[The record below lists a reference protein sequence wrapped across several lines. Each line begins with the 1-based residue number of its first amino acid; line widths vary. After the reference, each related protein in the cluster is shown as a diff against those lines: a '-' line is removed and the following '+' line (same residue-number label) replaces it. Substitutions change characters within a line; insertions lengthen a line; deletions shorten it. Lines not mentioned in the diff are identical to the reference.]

1 MPKIIPYGHQSI
13 DKSDIQAVVQVLKS
27 DRITQGPIID
37 KFENTLAK
45 FVGAKYAVC
54 VSSGTAAL
62 HAACIASGIESGD
75 EVIVPTLSFVA
86 TANCVLYC
94 GAKPVLVDVYV
105 DTLTINAEE
114 VAKKITKK
122 TKAIIAVDFAGH
134 PADWDKL
141 RKLAQKHDLILI
153 DDAAHALGS
162 VYKEKS
168 IGSIAGLTAFS
179 FHPVKTITTGEGGAI
194 ATNSEALYGRL
205 KKFRHHG
212 IEKDKKNDKK
222 YGSWYYDINNLGY
235 NYRITDLQAALGLSQ
250 LKKIKK
256 NIKVRRFLW
265 NRYKEKLNNLK
276 AIDLPIEKD
285 NAISAWHIYPIRLNN
300 KAKKSRREVF
310 DFLRKAN
317 IGVQVHYIPIHFHSL
332 YKKLFGYAKGDF
344 PVAEKYYESALSL
357 PLYVSLSKQ
366 DQDYVIRK
374 LKESLYEEN

>member
-62 HAACIASGIESGD
+62 HAACFAEGIGPGD
-75 EVIVPTLSFVA
+75 EVIVPTLTFVA
-86 TANCVLYC
+86 SANCVLYC
-94 GAKPVLVDVYV
+94 GAKPVLVDVYEN
-105 DTLTINAEE
+105 TLTINIEEAE
-114 VAKKITKK
+114 KKITKK

-141 RKLAQKHDLILI
+141 RKLAQKHNLILI

-222 YGSWYYDINNLGY
+222 YGSWYYEINNLGY

-256 NIKVRRFLW
+256 NIEVRRFLW

>member
-37 KFENTLAK
+37 KFENALAK

-222 YGSWYYDINNLGY
+222 YGSWYYEINNLGY

>member
-37 KFENTLAK
+37 KFENALAK

-94 GAKPVLVDVYV
+94 GAKPVLVDVYEE
-105 DTLTINAEE
+105 TLTINVEEAE
-114 VAKKITKK
+114 KKITKK
-122 TKAIIAVDFAGH
+122 TKVIIAVDFAGH

-141 RKLAQKHDLILI
+141 RKLAQKHNLILI

-222 YGSWYYDINNLGY
+222 YGSWYYEINNLGY

-285 NAISAWHIYPIRLNN
+285 NVVSAWHIYPIRLNN
-300 KAKKSRREVF
+300 KAKKSRRKVF
-310 DFLRKAN
+310 DFLKKVG
-317 IGVQVHYIPIHFHSL
+317 IGVQVHYIPIHLFNL
-332 YKKLFGYAKGDF
+332 YRRKFGYKRGDF
-344 PVAEKYYESALSL
+344 PVAEEYYDNALTL
-357 PLYVSLSKQ
+357 PLFPALKSQ
-366 DQDYVIRK
+366 EQDYVIRK
-374 LKESLYEEN
+374 VKEALR

>member
-1 MPKIIPYGHQSI
+1 MSKIIPYGHQLI
-13 DKSDIQAVVQVLKS
+13 DSSDIQAVVQVLKS

-37 KFENTLAK
+37 KFENALAK

-62 HAACIASGIESGD
+62 HAACIAAGIESED
-75 EVIVPTLSFVA
+75 EVIVPTLSFLA

-94 GAKPVLVDVYV
+94 RGIPILVDVYP
-105 DTLTINAEE
+105 DTFTINVEEAE
-114 VAKKITKK
+114 KKVTKR
-122 TKAIIAVDFAGH
+122 TRAIIGVDFAGH

-141 RKLAQKHDLILI
+141 RKLAQKHNLILI

-168 IGSIAGLTAFS
+168 IGSIADLTAFS

-194 ATNSEALYGRL
+194 ATNSEALYERL

-256 NIKVRRFLW
+256 IIKVRRFLW

-285 NAISAWHIYPIRLNN
+285 NVVSAWHIYPIRLNN
-300 KAKKSRREVF
+300 KAKKSRRKVF

-332 YKKLFGYAKGDF
+332 YKKLFGYTKGDF
-344 PVAEKYYESALSL
+344 PIAEKYYECALTL
-357 PLYVSLSKQ
+357 PLFPSLKAA
-366 DQDYVIRK
+366 DQDYIMREV
-374 LKESLYEEN
+374 KEVLR

>member
-37 KFENTLAK
+37 KFENALAK

-94 GAKPVLVDVYV
+94 GAKPVLVDVYEE
-105 DTLTINAEE
+105 TLTINVEEAE
-114 VAKKITKK
+114 KKITKK
-122 TKAIIAVDFAGH
+122 TKVIIAVDFAGH

-141 RKLAQKHDLILI
+141 RKLAQKHNLILI

-168 IGSIAGLTAFS
+168 IGSIADLTAFS

-222 YGSWYYDINNLGY
+222 YGSWYYEINNLGY

-285 NAISAWHIYPIRLNN
+285 NVVSAWHIYPIRLNN
-300 KAKKSRREVF
+300 KAKKSRRKVF
-310 DFLRKAN
+310 DFLKKVG
-317 IGVQVHYIPIHFHSL
+317 IGVQVHYIPIHLFNL
-332 YKKLFGYAKGDF
+332 YRRKFGYKRGDF
-344 PVAEKYYESALSL
+344 PVAEEYYDNALTL
-357 PLYVSLSKQ
+357 PLFPALKSQ
-366 DQDYVIRK
+366 EQDYVIRK
-374 LKESLYEEN
+374 VKEALR

>member
-13 DKSDIQAVVQVLKS
+13 DSSDIQAVVQVLKS

-37 KFENTLAK
+37 KFENALAK

-94 GAKPVLVDVYV
+94 GAKPVLVDVYP
-105 DTLTINAEE
+105 DTFTINVEEAE
-114 VAKKITKK
+114 KKITKK

-141 RKLAQKHDLILI
+141 RKLAQKHNLILI

-168 IGSIAGLTAFS
+168 IGSIADLTAFS

-212 IEKDKKNDKK
+212 IAKDKKNDKK
-222 YGSWYYDINNLGY
+222 YGSWYYEINNLGY
-235 NYRITDLQAALGLSQ
+235 DYRITDLQAALGLSQ

-256 NIKVRRFLW
+256 NIEVRRFLW
-265 NRYKEKLNNLK
+265 NRYKEKLNDLK
-276 AIDLPIEKD
+276 AMDLPIEKD
-285 NAISAWHIYPIRLNN
+285 NVVSAWHIFPIRLNN
-300 KAKKSRREVF
+300 KAKKSRRKVF
-310 DFLRKAN
+310 DFLRKAG
-317 IGVQVHYIPIHFHSL
+317 IGVQVHYIPIHLFTL
-332 YKKLFGYAKGDF
+332 YKRKFGYKRGDF
-344 PVAEKYYESALSL
+344 PVAESYYDSALTL
-357 PLYVSLSKQ
+357 PLFPNLKQ
-366 DQDYVIRK
+366 KDQDFIIKRV
-374 LKESLYEEN
+374 KEALR

>member
-1 MPKIIPYGHQSI
+1 MPKIIPYVHQSI

-27 DRITQGPIID
+27 YRITQGPIID
-37 KFENTLAK
+37 KFENALAK

-134 PADWDKL
+134 PAHWDKL

-222 YGSWYYDINNLGY
+222 YGSWYYEINNLGY

>member
-62 HAACIASGIESGD
+62 HAACFAEGIGPGD
-75 EVIVPTLSFVA
+75 EVIVPTLTFVA
-86 TANCVLYC
+86 SANCVLYC
-94 GAKPVLVDVYV
+94 GAKPVLVDVYEN
-105 DTLTINAEE
+105 TLTINIEEAE
-114 VAKKITKK
+114 KKITKK

-141 RKLAQKHDLILI
+141 RKLAQKHNLILI

-222 YGSWYYDINNLGY
+222 YGSWYYEINNLGY

>member
-13 DKSDIQAVVQVLKS
+13 DSSDIQAVVQVLKS

-37 KFENTLAK
+37 KFENALAK

-222 YGSWYYDINNLGY
+222 YGSWYYEINNLGY

-344 PVAEKYYESALSL
+344 PITEKYYESALSL

-374 LKESLYEEN
+374 LKEALR

>member
-37 KFENTLAK
+37 KFENALAK

-168 IGSIAGLTAFS
+168 IGSIADLTAFS

-222 YGSWYYDINNLGY
+222 YGSWYYEINNLGY